1 MERQRRQRILDN
13 VSYEQALVELHDL
26 LQILVEPL
34 VEHKDEIKIVPVE
47 KEHQVVLQLYVR
59 SDDMGRV
66 IGRAGKRAQAIRS
79 LIKAKASRVGVRVA
93 VDIVDN
99 IA

>member
-1 MERQRRQRILDN
+1 MERQRRRRILDN

-34 VEHKDEIKIVPVE
+34 VEHKDEIKIVQVE
-47 KEHQVVLQLYVR
+47 KERQLVLQLYVHNE
-59 SDDMGRV
+59 DMGRV

-99 IA
+99 FA

>member
-34 VEHKDEIKIVPVE
+34 VEHKAEIKIVPVE
-47 KEHQVVLQLYVR
+47 KEHQVVLQLYVHN
-59 SDDMGRV
+59 DDMGRV